1 MKKSVSLILLV
12 CIISALLSGC
22 GVLDGIHSVTLTG
35 ATDEIEGIILP
46 FYRAGSE
53 VVIRTHKIF
62 DGGLYVFVNGDEVRQ
77 EQDGSDHWVY
87 RFTMPDEDVT
97 VHISHNPYDGR
108 DEYEFGELVYWARF
122 IDEGLL
128 SEPISRI
135 SLTVNDINDASAFI
149 EHRYSSMQT
158 DIDALS
164 VMLDQRLVA
173 VRENV
178 DTGVYRTYTVYC
190 GEDEQKPY
198 AGDFYSEI
206 HFNDEYVSHYYNE
219 TSFPQLFRFEDAGY
233 TLPEIDKPDIVTYS
247 FKRQQGIDYVK
258 KYSDDSFSERYDD
271 LTYVEFVPYEG
282 EPIDAVAEYYLDTSH
297 GRIDL
302 LTPTVFEIDGRLY
315 EIVFGEK
322 SWAYSSCITGGEK

>member
-97 VHISHNPYDGR
+97 VHITSDPFWGR
-108 DEYEFGELVYWARF
+108 ENYTFDELLYWVKNLE
-122 IDEGLL
+122 EGIGGV
-128 SEPISRI
+128 PVNGVA
-135 SLTVNDINDASAFI
+135 LTVNNYSEEASFI
-149 EHRYSSMQT
+149 EKRYSEKQEDIEKIKAITNQPLVKVDHSDVGET
-158 DIDALS
+158 DIFL
-164 VMLDQRLVA
+164 
-173 VRENV
+173 
-178 DTGVYRTYTVYC
+178 TYTFFC
-190 GEDEQKPY
+190 KDNPY
-198 AGDFYSEI
+198 MGDQVGDLEFDNGFFSYFY
-206 HFNDEYVSHYYNE
+206 NL
-219 TSFPQLFRFEDAGY
+219 TSYAQPFRFEDPDYA
-233 TLPEIDKPDIVTYS
+233 LPIIEDPDYVTYS
-247 FKRQQGIDYVK
+247 FRREPRNIYIK

-271 LTYVEFVPYEG
+271 LTCVEFVPYEG

-322 SWAYSSCITGGEK
+322 SWAYSSCISGGEK

>member
-12 CIISALLSGC
+12 CIISALLSSC
-22 GVLDGIHSVTLTG
+22 GVLDDIHSVTLTG

-53 VVIRTHKIF
+53 VVIRTHKVY
-62 DGGLYVFVNGDEVRQ
+62 DGDIYVFVGDDEVRK

-97 VHISHNPYDGR
+97 VHITSDPFWGR
-108 DEYEFGELVYWARF
+108 ENYTFDELLYWVKNLE
-122 IDEGLL
+122 EGIGGV
-128 SEPISRI
+128 PVNGV
-135 SLTVNDINDASAFI
+135 SLTVNNYADEASFI
-149 EHRYSSMQT
+149 ERRYSEKQE
-158 DIDALS
+158 DIDKIKAIAN
-164 VMLDQRLVA
+164 QPLVKA
-173 VRENV
+173 NDSDVGE
-178 DTGVYRTYTVYC
+178 TEIFLIYTFYC
-190 GEDEQKPY
+190 NDNPY
-198 AGDFYSEI
+198 TDDRVGDMAFDNG
-206 HFNDEYVSHYYNE
+206 FFSHDYNL

-233 TLPEIDKPDIVTYS
+233 TLPEIDNPDIVTYS
-247 FKRQQGIDYVK
+247 FKNQQGIDYVK

-282 EPIDAVAEYYLDTSH
+282 EPIDAVAEYYIDTSH

-302 LTPTVFEIDGRLY
+302 LTPTVFEIDGKLY

-322 SWAYSSCITGGEK
+322 SWAYSSCIPGGEK